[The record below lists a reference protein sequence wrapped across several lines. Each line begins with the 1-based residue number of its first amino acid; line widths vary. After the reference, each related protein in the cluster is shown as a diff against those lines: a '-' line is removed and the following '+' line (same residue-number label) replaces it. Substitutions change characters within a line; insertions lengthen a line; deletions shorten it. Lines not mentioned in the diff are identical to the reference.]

1 MKFVR
6 PWMLLA
12 VVILAG
18 AAWWVFAPGP
28 VANVAAAPSVL
39 VSTMK
44 LEPGSL
50 PATVTAYGSVAA
62 GPGAE
67 QTLSTQASGVVGNVA
82 VSLGQSVAAGQV
94 LATLAADAPSVAELR
109 KARDAVA
116 AAQAARAH
124 VAALLASHLATNA
137 DLAAAD
143 QAVGDADGALKAL
156 QAAGAGR
163 TRNIVAPFAGV
174 VSAVLVAPGSI
185 QPAGSGLLRLA
196 ESGHMVA
203 VTGVTPAQAGAIAP
217 GDAAKITL
225 LNDGGAVVD
234 GQVALVAAMPNPQ
247 SGLQDVTLAPQ
258 GALPL
263 GAPVEAVITTGQLNG
278 YVVPRDAVQS
288 DAQGSYVFQLDARN
302 IAHRVAVQ
310 ITGNADGQSVLAAAG
325 LNPALPLV
333 TVGAYQL
340 DDGTAVRLA
349 GGAGN

>member
-1 MKFVR
+1 MKFFR
-6 PWMLLA
+6 PWMILA
-12 VVILAG
+12 VVILAA

-28 VANVAAAPSVL
+28 VATATVAPSVL

-50 PATVTAYGSVAA
+50 PATVTAYGSVTA

-109 KARDAVA
+109 KARDAVSA
-116 AAQAARAH
+116 ARAARAH

-137 DLAAAD
+137 DLAVAD

-156 QAAGAGR
+156 QATGAGR
-163 TRNIVAPFAGV
+163 TRTIVAPFAGV
-174 VSAVLVAPGSI
+174 VSAVLAAPGSL
-185 QPAGSGLLRLA
+185 QPAGSGLVRLI
-196 ESGHMVA
+196 ESDGLVA
-203 VTGVTPAQAGAIAP
+203 VTGVTPAQAGAIAA
-217 GDAAKITL
+217 GDAARITL
-225 LNDGGAVVD
+225 LNDAGAVVD
-234 GQVALVAAMPNPQ
+234 GQVALVAAMPDPQ
-247 SGLQDVTLAPQ
+247 SGLQDVSVTPQ
-258 GALPL
+258 AALPL
-263 GAPVEAVITTGQLNG
+263 GAPVKTVITTGQLNG

-288 DAQGSYVFQLDARN
+288 DTQGAYVFQLDAGN
-302 IAHRVAVQ
+302 IAHRVGVRVL
-310 ITGNADGQSVLAAAG
+310 GNAGGQSVLAAAG
-325 LNPALPLV
+325 LNAALPLV

-340 DDGTAVRLA
+340 DDGVAVRMA

>member
-1 MKFVR
+1 M
-6 PWMLLA
+6 A

-28 VANVAAAPSVL
+28 AASVAAVPSVL

-50 PATVTAYGSVAA
+50 PATVTAYGSVTA

-67 QTLSTQASGVVGNVA
+67 QTLSTQASGVVSHVA
-82 VSLGQSVAAGQV
+82 VSLGQTVAAGQV
-94 LATLAADAPSVAELR
+94 LATLAADAQSVAELR
-109 KARDAVA
+109 KARDALSA
-116 AAQAARAH
+116 ARAARAH

-156 QAAGAGR
+156 LAAGAGR
-163 TRNIVAPFAGV
+163 TREIMAPFAGV
-174 VSAVLVAPGSI
+174 VSAVLVAPGSV
-185 QPAGSGLLRLA
+185 QTAGSALLRLVA
-196 ESGHMVA
+196 QRHVVA

-225 LNDGGAVVD
+225 LNDAATAVAGRVT
-234 GQVALVAAMPNPQ
+234 LVAAMPNPQ
-247 SGLQDVTLAPQ
+247 SGLQDVTVAPQ
-258 GALPL
+258 GTLPL
-263 GAPVEAVITTGQLNG
+263 GAAVNTVITTGQLNG

-302 IAHRVAVQ
+302 IAHRVDVRVLGGA
-310 ITGNADGQSVLAAAG
+310 GGQSVLAAAG
-325 LNPALPLV
+325 LNAAQPLV

-340 DDGTAVRLA
+340 DDGAAVRLA
-349 GGAGN
+349 SGAGN

>member
-6 PWMLLA
+6 PWMLLPLLL
-12 VVILAG
+12 LAG

-28 VANVAAAPSVL
+28 AATGAAAPSVL
-39 VSTMK
+39 VSTMQ
-44 LEPGSL
+44 LAPGSL
-50 PATVTAYGSVAA
+50 PATITAYGSVAA

-82 VSLGQSVAAGQV
+82 VSLGQNVAAGQL

-109 KARDAVA
+109 KARDALT

-143 QAVGDADGALKAL
+143 QAVGDADAALRAL
-156 QAAGAGR
+156 QAAGAGQA
-163 TRNIVAPFAGV
+163 RNIVAPFAGV

-196 ESGHMVA
+196 ESGRLVA
-203 VTGVTPAQAGAIAP
+203 VTGVPPAQAGAIAP

-225 LNDGGAVVD
+225 LNDDATVVD

-247 SGLQDVTLAPQ
+247 SGLQDVTLTPQ
-258 GALPL
+258 SALPL
-263 GAPVEAVITTGQLNG
+263 GAPVEAVITTGALNG

-288 DAQGSYVFQLDARN
+288 DAQGAYVFQLDARN
-302 IAHRVAVQ
+302 IAHRVDVRVLGG
-310 ITGNADGQSVLAAAG
+310 TDGQSVLAAAG
-325 LNPALPLV
+325 LNAALPLV

-340 DDGTAVRLA
+340 DDGTAARIA